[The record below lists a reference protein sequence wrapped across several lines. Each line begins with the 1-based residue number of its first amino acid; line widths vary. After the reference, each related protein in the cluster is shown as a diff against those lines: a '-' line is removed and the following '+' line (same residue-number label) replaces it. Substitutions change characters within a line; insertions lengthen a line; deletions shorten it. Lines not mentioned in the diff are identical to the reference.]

1 MAFFLLNFLSKFIDM
16 YHMDTVLSLIVLVFE
31 MLKIP
36 KTKVEAR
43 FLKKLDFVTNK
54 CLALNAFKK
63 CPRTTENLSKYT
75 ALQLCVTVMCITVMC
90 TNFLI
95 ILYILQSYSSELYWL
110 TRCIAHKS
118 NSLVNSKIIYV
129 MHLLMLKRL
138 MLHFTNPLVY
148 IVLKFYVVS
157 LTSCNFNILKVETQ
171 SLQVC

>member
-16 YHMDTVLSLIVLVFE
+16 YCMDTVLPLIVLAFE

-43 FLKKLDFVTNK
+43 FLKKRDFVTNK
-54 CLALNAFKK
+54 CLALGSF
-63 CPRTTENLSKYT
+63 ENVQGQQKTFQNTQRHSFHNT
-75 ALQLCVTVMCITVMC
+75 QLCAQI
-90 TNFLI
+90 FL
-95 ILYILQSYSSELYWL
+95 LSYIFYKAIPVSELYWL
-110 TRCIAHKS
+110 TRCIAHVS

-138 MLHFTNPLVY
+138 TLHFTNPLVN

-157 LTSCNFNILKVETQ
+157 LTSCNFNVLKVETQ
-171 SLQVC
+171 TLQVC